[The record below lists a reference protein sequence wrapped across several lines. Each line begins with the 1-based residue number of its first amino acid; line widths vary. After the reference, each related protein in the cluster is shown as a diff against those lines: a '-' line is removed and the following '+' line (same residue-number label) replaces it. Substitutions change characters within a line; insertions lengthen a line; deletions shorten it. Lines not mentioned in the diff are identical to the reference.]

1 MGRLRRSFFSTDSPS
16 VARELIGKRVVRVLG
31 GEKLAGLIV
40 EAEAYRGADDP
51 ASHAFRGKTQRTSVM
66 FGEPGHAYVYF
77 TYGNHWCLNLTAE
90 PEGVPAAV
98 LVRALEPQEGL
109 KVMMKNRGVDKVL
122 DVASGPG
129 KLTRALGIG
138 GEFNGEDLV
147 TSKRLFL
154 EDGKDPKRIG
164 RSSRVGIRVGLEK
177 QWRFFAEGS
186 PYVSRAK
193 PSPSRNA

>member
-16 VARELIGKRVVRVLG
+16 VAKELIGKRVVRVLG

-51 ASHAFRGKTQRTSVM
+51 ASHAFRGKTQGTSVM

-77 TYGNHWCLNLTAE
+77 AYGNHWCLNLTAE
-90 PEGVPAAV
+90 PEGTPAAV

-122 DVASGPG
+122 DV
-129 KLTRALGIG
+129 
-138 GEFNGEDLV
+138 
-147 TSKRLFL
+147 
-154 EDGKDPKRIG
+154 
-164 RSSRVGIRVGLEK
+164 
-177 QWRFFAEGS
+177 
-186 PYVSRAK
+186 
-193 PSPSRNA
+193 